1 MFYQFDRNSVGFKN
15 VRHKNTS
22 LSTSV
27 WGRNIFDVN
36 IYYEKSMELFILP
49 REGALNK
56 LKITGIESNIIQKS
70 RISDEKQ
77 QEYKGKFST
86 LCVFNMFI

>member
-1 MFYQFDRNSVGFKN
+1 
-15 VRHKNTS
+15 
-22 LSTSV
+22 
-27 WGRNIFDVN
+27 
-36 IYYEKSMELFILP
+36 MELFILP